1 MSSSRSLLSLGLPKD
16 VLAALT
22 RNGYENLRDLI
33 SATAEGLAKGKTYN
47 TPNQL
52 ARFSLSKK
60 KKNHF
65 SDINISIA
73 DAKALTDRCQTLQTP
88 TSTHPITQSA
98 AVLVRHSL
106 KTSTKCSS
114 LDKVLEGGI
123 SRGHILELSGPPG
136 TAKEQL
142 LMNIVAAFIEVNEE
156 VVFIGKYSTLSTKN
170 PFELV
175 FHSCFII

>member
-1 MSSSRSLLSLGLPKD
+1 M
-16 VLAALT
+16 
-22 RNGYENLRDLI
+22 Y
-33 SATAEGLAKGKTYN
+33 

-60 KKNHF
+60 KNT

-73 DAKALTDRCQTLQTP
+73 DAQALTDRCQTLPTP
-88 TSTHPITQSA
+88 TSTHPMTQSA

-142 LMNIVAAFIEVNEE
+142 LMNIVAAFVEINEE
-156 VVFIGKYSTLSTKN
+156 VIFIGRYSTLPTYN
-170 PFELV
+170 PYKLV
-175 FHSCFII
+175 FHYLRLPKYDQPCKFGQVSTK